1 MPRPTTWTR
10 RLLRRR
16 AWDEWDG
23 GWEGGL
29 ADEGV
34 SPRGEDVEPEPAPPT
49 DARARSRRLA
59 KTLVFATLF
68 FAGAALSAGAG
79 DQMRHFLAGD
89 EATSAS
95 EEAHSLAA
103 STTEMAGVDEPL
115 PAESAKTPSPEATS
129 DGSDAAPA
137 PEESEPPAFL
147 KTPSPS
153 EAAPPAP
160 APEAAHKQPAAES
173 GTVEKQAKPS
183 ATATL
188 ASHPRAK
195 TQKRA
200 VRRTAK
206 PKAKPRPVELE
217 GAGAA
222 TVWLNRA
229 MPDPTPPALRLTPRF
244 AVQLRRTSKKM
255 GVDWALVLAVLRAKG
270 NRGSVPSG
278 PWNLRVTAGR
288 LAALGGARNP
298 WSAAVAFSGETG
310 FADRTVALANYYRAV
325 GLRGLVKGMLGV
337 EKELRAKVLADP
349 RVRIYGGG
357 RSDIATGHVNV
368 RVVVLIEYLANT
380 FGSVDVSCLVSG
392 HRLYAR
398 PGVISA
404 HIYGLAADISA
415 LGGVSI
421 TGHQQPGSVTERAV
435 RAILLLPGGMLPR
448 QVISL
453 LGLGGPSFPLANHYD
468 HIHVGY

>member
-1 MPRPTTWTR
+1 MPQPTTWTR

-23 GWEGGL
+23 GWDKSR
-29 ADEGV
+29 ADGV
-34 SPRGEDVEPEPAPPT
+34 SDVEPEPAPPVG
-49 DARARSRRLA
+49 ARARSRRLA
-59 KTLVFATLF
+59 KTMVFATLF

-79 DQMRHFLAGD
+79 DQMRHFLSGD
-89 EATSAS
+89 EATSAA
-95 EEAHSLAA
+95 EEAHSLEA
-103 STTEMAGVDEPL
+103 STTEMAGADESL
-115 PAESAKTPSPEATS
+115 PAESAKTPSEAAP

-153 EAAPPAP
+153 EAAAPAP

-173 GTVEKQAKPS
+173 GSVKQQAAQESKPR
-183 ATATL
+183 ATTTL

-195 TQKRA
+195 NQKRPS
-200 VRRTAK
+200 RRPAR
-206 PKAKPRPVELE
+206 PKAKPQPVELE

-229 MPDPTPPALRLTPRF
+229 MPDPTPPALRLKPRF
-244 AVQLRRTSKKM
+244 AVQLRRTARQM

-270 NRGSVPSG
+270 NRGAVPSG

-288 LAALGGARNP
+288 LAALGSRRNA

-325 GLRGLVKGMLGV
+325 GLRGLVRGMLGV

-349 RVRIYGGG
+349 RVRIYAGG
-357 RSDIATGHVNV
+357 RHDIETGHVNV
-368 RVVVLIEYLANT
+368 RVVVLIEYLANA

-421 TGHQQPGSVTERAV
+421 TGHQQPGSITERAV
-435 RAILLLPGGMLPR
+435 RSILLLPGGMLPR